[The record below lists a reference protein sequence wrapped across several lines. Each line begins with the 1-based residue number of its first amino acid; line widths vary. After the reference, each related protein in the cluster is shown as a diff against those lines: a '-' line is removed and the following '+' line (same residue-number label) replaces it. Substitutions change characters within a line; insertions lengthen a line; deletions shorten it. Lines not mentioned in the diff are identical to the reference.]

1 VASTDLTT
9 SSPKGDREAFAR
21 GDFLNTSY
29 PGSAQPLR
37 LLDVVLFFCRG
48 AGPLFLARTLWI
60 DLRTKTGRIGGWWLI
75 FVGIAYI
82 GAGIF
87 ASDPTSIV
95 ESRLHGLFGIIV
107 IFRSRSFSRY

>member
-1 VASTDLTT
+1 MS
-9 SSPKGDREAFAR
+9 F
-21 GDFLNTSY
+21 F
-29 PGSAQPLR
+29 
-37 LLDVVLFFCRG
+37 FFCRG